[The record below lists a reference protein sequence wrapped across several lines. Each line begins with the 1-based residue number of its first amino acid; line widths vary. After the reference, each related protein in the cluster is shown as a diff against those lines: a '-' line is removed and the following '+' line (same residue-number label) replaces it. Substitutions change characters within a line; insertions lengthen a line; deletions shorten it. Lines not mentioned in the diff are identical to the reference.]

1 MLNCFLNLL
10 SYSFTSFHPISALCG
25 LQLLVGGVSLLCG
38 SSLCRIFC
46 FCQRRHHF
54 VPLSVYERDT
64 GATFARATKQCRFL
78 FAVDLAS
85 VAVKWPC
92 ILNVCNLN
100 VEFCPVLCQRLLLS
114 LQEPFSYGYQVK
126 MVVRVQTR
134 KKTEKNM
141 EQIQYTTGLQ
151 GIQLCSMPSR
161 HGLGLRLLSPR
172 PSPFESTP
180 PFQQPE
186 PGTGHT
192 NHTKQIQK
200 LKPFETSVLSKHLSV
215 AHTGKTRPR
224 LWSESIFGLTTD
236 FVLRTSAAFC

>member
-78 FAVDLAS
+78 LAVDLAS

-126 MVVRVQTR
+126 MVEVRVQTR

-172 PSPFESTP
+172 RLFSSLSLERDI
-180 PFQQPE
+180 QIIQ
-186 PGTGHT
+186 
-192 NHTKQIQK
+192 KQIQK

>member
-1 MLNCFLNLL
+1 MYAVDSRMSQRSPTTANKQRIWKYPEVFGGKQLNMLNCFLNLL

-25 LQLLVGGVSLLCG
+25 LQLLVGGVSLLFG

-78 FAVDLAS
+78 LAVDLAS

-92 ILNVCNLN
+92 ITNVCNLN

-126 MVVRVQTR
+126 MVEVRVQTR
-134 KKTEKNM
+134 N
-141 EQIQYTTGLQ
+141 
-151 GIQLCSMPSR
+151 
-161 HGLGLRLLSPR
+161 
-172 PSPFESTP
+172 TP
-180 PFQQPE
+180 PAC
-186 PGTGHT
+186 
-192 NHTKQIQK
+192 KA
-200 LKPFETSVLSKHLSV
+200 SS
-215 AHTGKTRPR
+215 
-224 LWSESIFGLTTD
+224 
-236 FVLRTSAAFC
+236 SAACLRAMASAFAF